1 MIFFGV
7 FVLAQATFSLGEPIL
22 RSRTR
27 STERDVDGWQAL
39 SDGNKNFRTEME
51 SSHPGLLE
59 DLAVNGQRECLVE
72 YIQSL
77 GIISRIENRSR
88 IYVPWV
94 F

>member
-1 MIFFGV
+1 MIFFSV
-7 FVLAQATFSLGEPIL
+7 FVLAQAAFSLGEPIL

-27 STERDVDGWQAL
+27 STERDVGGWHAL

-59 DLAVNGQRECLVE
+59 DLAVNGQRECLE

-77 GIISRIENRSR
+77 NIISRIGIRSR

>member
-59 DLAVNGQRECLVE
+59 DLAVNGQREYLE

-77 GIISRIENRSR
+77 NIISRIGNRSR